1 MPEERKLKMLKYNKT
16 LQSYLNIGI
25 INYMHFKNKYIV
37 YDTKGIGKEYDYYSG
52 KLIYEGEYLHGER
65 NGKGKEQT
73 DNGKPRFEGEYL
85 NGKEITGIKYA
96 YNGNSNKQSKQ
107 VNGIGKEYEYNTG
120 SLEYEGGYLNYE
132 RNGKGRE
139 YCLDF
144 KLRFEGE
151 YLNGKKWSGKGYYY
165 TISRGYSEIYEL
177 KDGKGYIKEYN
188 FDRNLIYEGEYLNGE
203 RNGKGKEYCLEGHGL
218 LFEGEFLEGKRWTG
232 KGYDDNLNV
241 VLELNNG
248 KGKGKEFSRFSN
260 ILLYDGEFLNGKYN
274 GKGKYYNR
282 YGGLFFEGEFSN
294 GKRIGKG
301 KEYHNFADMPLILAY
316 EGEFLNDK
324 KSGKGKEY
332 DYEGKFIKY
341 EGEYLNDKKHG
352 KGKEYEN
359 NELIFEGEFRN
370 DSRWNGKGKILKEI
384 NETLILK
391 FEGEYLN
398 GKINGKGKKYF
409 DNGKIYF
416 EGEYLNG
423 KMWNGKG
430 YNKNG
435 DYDFEIKNGKGIVK
449 LYDDSYE
456 NLSYEGEY
464 LNGEKNGKGKEYDI
478 EGNLKFEGEFINGKQ
493 KESYIDDDLE
503 LDEKNSKEYEKKKGA
518 KKYV

>member
-65 NGKGKEQT
+65 NGKGKEFFYNGKIKFEGEYLNGKRNGKGKEYYENGVIKYIGGYLKGERNGKGKEQT

-96 YNGNSNKQSKQ
+96 YNGNPNKQSKQ

-120 SLEYEGGYLNYE
+120 ILEYEGGYLNYE

-165 TISRGYSEIYEL
+165 TISGGYSEIYEL

-203 RNGKGKEYCLEGHGL
+203 RNGKGKEYNP
-218 LFEGEFLEGKRWTG
+218 GE
-232 KGYDDNLNV
+232 
-241 VLELNNG
+241 
-248 KGKGKEFSRFSN
+248 KEPR
-260 ILLYDGEFLNGKYN
+260 
-274 GKGKYYNR
+274 
-282 YGGLFFEGEFSN
+282 
-294 GKRIGKG
+294 
-301 KEYHNFADMPLILAY
+301 
-316 EGEFLNDK
+316 
-324 KSGKGKEY
+324 
-332 DYEGKFIKY
+332 
-341 EGEYLNDKKHG
+341 
-352 KGKEYEN
+352 
-359 NELIFEGEFRN
+359 
-370 DSRWNGKGKILKEI
+370 
-384 NETLILK
+384 

-398 GKINGKGKKYF
+398 GKKNGKGKEYYDYKDGKVRFEGEYF
-409 DNGKIYF
+409 IGERNGKGKEYDYDGTLKYEGEYLNGQRNGKGKEFYIKNQLIFDGEYLYDAKIKGKYYVNNRLEYEGEFRYNKKWNGKGYDENGNVIYELINGNGKVKEYDIGRLKFDGEYLNGKRNGKGKEYNLSGKLIF

-423 KMWNGKG
+423 
-430 YNKNG
+430 
-435 DYDFEIKNGKGIVK
+435 ER
-449 LYDDSYE
+449 
-456 NLSYEGEY
+456 
-464 LNGEKNGKGKEYDI
+464 KEY
-478 EGNLKFEGEFINGKQ
+478 
-493 KESYIDDDLE
+493 
-503 LDEKNSKEYEKKKGA
+503 
-518 KKYV
+518 